1 MKRSVLFIS
10 EAQNFLVTAM
20 IKALKEARFEVATA
34 EPDMVEISLIQNIP
48 DIYIVYLE
56 GDLNK
61 FNGTLKYLKKL
72 VTEEGH
78 DRILYLIGN
87 PMEIEAA
94 YDVYPRSLVSAA
106 FSRPVNIQDVIKKLN
121 MLITS
126 EAGSTPGRKKILVVD
141 DDGVMLRTMKT
152 WLSRKYEVY
161 MSNSGLNALQFL
173 GSNHVDLILLDYE
186 MPVAS
191 GLQIF
196 EMLKHD
202 MNLCHIPVIFL
213 TSKDDKDTVMKV
225 LAAGPEKYMLK
236 SAEPELLL
244 KTVDDFFKG
253 K

>member
-1 MKRSVLFIS
+1 MERSILFVS
-10 EAQNFLVTAM
+10 ETQNFLVSAM
-20 IKALKEARFEVATA
+20 IKALKEARFEVSTA

-48 DIYIVYLE
+48 DIYLVYLE

-72 VTEEGH
+72 VTEEGR
-78 DRILYLIGN
+78 DRVLYLIGN

-94 YDVYPRSLVSAA
+94 YDVYPKSLVSAA
-106 FSRPVNIQDVIKKLN
+106 FSRPVNIQDVIQKLN

-126 EAGSTPGRKKILVVD
+126 EAGGVPGRKKVLVVD
-141 DDGVMLRTMKT
+141 DDGVML
-152 WLSRKYEVY
+152 
-161 MSNSGLNALQFL
+161 QFL
-173 GSNHVDLILLDYE
+173 SSNHVDLILLDYE

-202 MNLCHIPVIFL
+202 SNLCNIPVIFL
-213 TSKDDKDTVMKV
+213 TSKDDKETVMKV
-225 LAAGPEKYMLK
+225 LAAGPEKYLLK
-236 SAEPELLL
+236 SSEPDLLL